1 MNDLFDKVLLAG
13 KGLEHKIKEVL
24 DDLAKEGEKTKDEGI
39 KVAQEFENRVVE
51 EVVKVVGVSLKKVG
65 LATKEIEK
73 VLASV
78 AEGLAE
84 RLKIVTLDDLDVI
97 EKLVLKNRDKI
108 TKFEKRIKK
117 LEQTVAG
124 LTEKQ

>member
-117 LEQTVAG
+117 LEQAVAG